1 MGSAASMALMAEAR
15 KPADAR
21 DVSSQDADSARAE
34 VQRLR
39 KQLRRTLRKAM
50 PQMDSDALVGVA
62 HSLGQIGAHNETER
76 ALRLAIERDPEH
88 TTAFR
93 RYHALLQGKVLRADA
108 SLPNAR
114 HLDRLRTKV
123 RVYWNGQAAV
133 RHPTSAAL
141 TMQSY
146 LARASAA
153 PDMEASMRYLKPAS
167 DQNFAP
173 AHYHAG
179 RCALMTQDTSQAIE
193 AFERAVELDPFDVL
207 SINQLGTIAWKDGDV
222 DTAKGLFKRAL
233 EADRRQSYAHNN
245 LGALLE
251 LEEGRLTEAAQHYR
265 AAIAIDPSD
274 QIAHFNLGRLLL
286 AKLEALG
293 EAAETDQ
300 IYRQR
305 VESLKDDMLR
315 VLHRAVSLNPL
326 DARAH
331 NSLAFVLHNITHDRE
346 AAERE
351 YRAAITLEPGD
362 MDYTFNLAHLL
373 QEEVDGYDA
382 AIKIY
387 GSLIQ
392 LCGAMG
398 NDAYLA
404 HAALMLK
411 ETLVKAERY
420 ERRLRRERALK
431 VKMAYKQHVMNQRV
445 EAARAA
451 KARAREVA
459 ARREAEKV
467 AAKEMASLK
476 PSAPQSDTFGEMPS
490 PKLGT
495 FARKKT
501 RRRRES
507 CAALLASAATAMA
520 ARDEVDRGEAKRK
533 LDEEKAALKVLAD
546 HAATAKNAAT
556 FETLEV
562 DRTTDLAEVKK
573 PQRGRTRRRRLSMVP
588 TAAQHRGRVGA
599 RGHVGGDGHNAIV
612 IAKDVF
618 FAHALDEGGTS
629 AADRRAARGQTEEAL
644 IEDAV
649 KEMERE
655 NSKPRITFRKSS
667 IGTPST
673 PSPRRITSTG
683 GRGGCH
689 SPVSTS
695 LSLLSPYADE
705 VAAKKTAGELGH
717 TLLEMPS
724 VGDGDGT

>member
-1 MGSAASMALMAEAR
+1 MALMAEAR

-21 DVSSQDADSARAE
+21 DFSSMDTESARAE

-50 PQMDSDALVGVA
+50 PRMDSDSLVGVA
-62 HSLGQIGAHNETER
+62 HSLRQIGAHNETER

-93 RYHALLQGKVLRADA
+93 RYHALLQGQVMQADA
-108 SLPNAR
+108 TLASAR
-114 HLDRLRTKV
+114 HIDQLRTKV
-123 RVYWNGQAAV
+123 RAYWNKQATM
-133 RHPTSAAL
+133 RHPTTAAL
-141 TMQSY
+141 TMHSY
-146 LARASAA
+146 LARASAT
-153 PDMEASMRYLKPAS
+153 PDMEASMRYLKPAT

-193 AFERAVELDPFDVL
+193 AFERAVELDPLDVL
-207 SINQLGTIAWKDGDV
+207 SINQLGTIAWKGGDT
-222 DTAKGLFKRAL
+222 DAAKDLFQRAL

-265 AAIAIDPSD
+265 AAIAIDPAD
-274 QIAHFNLGRLLL
+274 QVAHFNLGRLLL

-293 EAAETDQ
+293 EAAEADQ

-305 VESLKDDMLR
+305 VEHLTEEMLR
-315 VLHRAVSLNPL
+315 VLRRAVVLNPR

-351 YRAAITLEPGD
+351 YRAALAIEPGD

-420 ERRLRRERALK
+420 ERRLQRERSLK
-431 VKMAYKQHVMNQRV
+431 VEMAYKQHVLNQRMQAV
-445 EAARAA
+445 RAA

-459 ARREAEKV
+459 ARAEAKEAV
-467 AAKEMASLK
+467 AAEMAALK
-476 PSAPQSDTFGEMPS
+476 PSAPQSDSFDEMQS
-490 PKLGT
+490 P
-495 FARKKT
+495 
-501 RRRRES
+501 
-507 CAALLASAATAMA
+507 
-520 ARDEVDRGEAKRK
+520 
-533 LDEEKAALKVLAD
+533 
-546 HAATAKNAAT
+546 
-556 FETLEV
+556 
-562 DRTTDLAEVKK
+562 
-573 PQRGRTRRRRLSMVP
+573 Q
-588 TAAQHRGRVGA
+588 
-599 RGHVGGDGHNAIV
+599 
-612 IAKDVF
+612 
-618 FAHALDEGGTS
+618 
-629 AADRRAARGQTEEAL
+629 
-644 IEDAV
+644 
-649 KEMERE
+649 
-655 NSKPRITFRKSS
+655 
-667 IGTPST
+667 
-673 PSPRRITSTG
+673 
-683 GRGGCH
+683 
-689 SPVSTS
+689 VS
-695 LSLLSPYADE
+695 
-705 VAAKKTAGELGH
+705 
-717 TLLEMPS
+717 
-724 VGDGDGT
+724 